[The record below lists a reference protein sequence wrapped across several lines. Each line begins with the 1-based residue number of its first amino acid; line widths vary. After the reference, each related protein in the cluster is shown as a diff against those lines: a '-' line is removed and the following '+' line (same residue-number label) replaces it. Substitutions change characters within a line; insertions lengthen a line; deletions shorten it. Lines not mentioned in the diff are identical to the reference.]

1 MWSKVLDVKFM
12 GRIFEMSME
21 NAQKS
26 QKEDEKADKETWRCW
41 EKCDWIALE
50 KINIVF
56 IPTSSVSEWQ
66 NFVWAEIDW
75 EVFTMSLERVFDVTI
90 KKSFFIQISVT
101 FPVNGFRKMPEAF
114 DCYLSIT
121 KHIQQMNIF
130 NTKINKKKIK
140 ILSNVFVP
148 QLLINQNILFHNQIS
163 FQCAMERFL

>member
-1 MWSKVLDVKFM
+1 
-12 GRIFEMSME
+12 
-21 NAQKS
+21 
-26 QKEDEKADKETWRCW
+26 
-41 EKCDWIALE
+41 
-50 KINIVF
+50 
-56 IPTSSVSEWQ
+56 
-66 NFVWAEIDW
+66 
-75 EVFTMSLERVFDVTI
+75 
-90 KKSFFIQISVT
+90 
-101 FPVNGFRKMPEAF
+101 MPEAF